1 MSERQENIRGLDGL
15 RAIAVT
21 LVFLSHLTIAL
32 QALDRQE
39 WFRAFPRAGF
49 LGVNMFF
56 VLSGFLIMYR
66 LLGSTNAD
74 GSLRIKQ
81 FYISRTTRILP
92 AVFVFLVVHF
102 IYAIIFD
109 FPPYGR
115 VGDEVIMFFSTI
127 FQFANYAILSNREL
141 LDDNGALW
149 SLSVEGHFYI
159 VWPLVTYALFRLIKR
174 SAVSV
179 GLLTFLVLALYL
191 WQEQV
196 FINEGYFSV
205 YLRTDSRIASITMG
219 ALGAA
224 VFMKTTWISPLFL
237 RILSL
242 PAIATMVYIY
252 AHANGWNKSTW
263 SGGMALFDLCM
274 LIVVLALA
282 TKTFPATEVL
292 TTAPMEW
299 LGKISYGLYIWQIPV
314 LTLLHRHGDSLGD
327 WNQFFLAI
335 IATIALGAASFY
347 LAEQPS
353 RQYVRKR
360 MTV

>member
-1 MSERQENIRGLDGL
+1 MTRRQENINGLDGL

-32 QALDRQE
+32 QALSNER

-66 LLGSTNAD
+66 LLGAPNPNGT
-74 GSLRIKQ
+74 LRLRQ
-81 FYISRTTRILP
+81 FYISRTVRILP
-92 AVFVFLVVHF
+92 AVIVFLVAHF

-115 VGDEVIMFFSTI
+115 VGDEIIMFFSTI
-127 FQFANYAILSNREL
+127 FQFANYAILSNLEL

-159 VWPLVTYALFRLIKR
+159 VWPLVTYVLFRVLKR
-174 SAVSV
+174 PAVSV
-179 GLLTFLVLALYL
+179 SLLAALVLGLYL
-191 WQEQV
+191 WQERV
-196 FINEGYFSV
+196 FVNEGYFSA
-205 YLRTDSRIASITMG
+205 YLRTDSRIASITIG

-224 VFMKTTWISPLFL
+224 IWMKTTWIAPQMLKL
-237 RILSL
+237 LSL
-242 PAIATMVYIY
+242 PAVACMVFLY
-252 AHANGWNKSTW
+252 AHADGWNKFTW

-292 TTAPMEW
+292 TNAPIEW
-299 LGKISYGLYIWQIPV
+299 VGKISYGLYIWQIPV

-327 WNQFFLAI
+327 WNQLYLAI
-335 IATIALGAASFY
+335 IFTVALGAGSYY
-347 LAEQPS
+347 LVEQPTRRRVLS
-353 RQYVRKR
+353 ALAR
-360 MTV
+360 